1 MTTRPCK
8 SSFLAPAPTPT
19 LTGSEERRC
28 LFRAAP
34 SSLPPPL
41 PTQSW
46 EGDRKGAGLGR
57 GGAGLDA
64 FVCHGGGRRKGRGEP
79 GSARERARCERG
91 GRAGGGSFYLG
102 RARLLAAR
110 LPGPRVTWGGG
121 QVRTHW
127 PPRRTSRRA
136 RPQAAEP
143 SGGSVRPPTRS
154 LCPAPAC
161 ARRAPRSLRW
171 APRSRFPVRVTPPGA
186 RGGCGALGSP
196 WWQRVPGAR
205 ASPAAR
211 AEVPAER
218 GPLTAPWPLPGPCP
232 PARPLRPQLSMAQ
245 PPSLDHAQKLSKVDL
260 LRVSLLWRPL
270 REARVS
276 IPVGGG
282 GRRGAGSLEN
292 LLQRTWGPE
301 FGGEGRFSERPV
313 CPALA
318 SASQTHPS
326 PGTQECFRGARKPGR
341 SRNSAARRRPQRGS
355 RVAASV
361 PGAYFHLFGLQA
373 PGVGRAF
380 PPPGCAG
387 RRARAERSPPGGR
400 AGPGGGGHPGRGR
413 SEHAPAASAQAPH
426 PPWPCVSIHHPD
438 MLKLP

>member
-1 MTTRPCK
+1 MSLWSR
-8 SSFLAPAPTPT
+8 T
-19 LTGSEERRC
+19 LSP
-28 LFRAAP
+28 P
-34 SSLPPPL
+34 SPL

-57 GGAGLDA
+57 GGEGLDA

-91 GRAGGGSFYLG
+91 GRAGGGSSYLG

-127 PPRRTSRRA
+127 PPRRTARRA
-136 RPQAAEP
+136 RPQAAKP
-143 SGGSVRPPTRS
+143 SGGSARP
-154 LCPAPAC
+154 LLLAPAC
-161 ARRAPRSLRW
+161 ARRVPRSLRW
-171 APRSRFPVRVTPPGA
+171 APRSRFPARVTPPGA
-186 RGGCGALGSP
+186 RGGCDALGSP
-196 WWQRVPGAR
+196 WWQRVPGAH
-205 ASPAAR
+205 ASPASR
-211 AEVPAER
+211 AEAPAER
-218 GPLTAPWPLPGPCP
+218 GPTAAPWLLPGPCP

-276 IPVGGG
+276 ISLGGGLQTGSRQPPEPPPADLGIGVGGG
-282 GRRGAGSLEN
+282 GRFLKWPGWLVSPALNPASLRLNRAPPEPEILRRGAE
-292 LLQRTWGPE
+292 PI
-301 FGGEGRFSERPV
+301 
-313 CPALA
+313 
-318 SASQTHPS
+318 
-326 PGTQECFRGARKPGR
+326 R
-341 SRNSAARRRPQRGS
+341 SRDSAVRGRPQRGS

-387 RRARAERSPPGGR
+387 RRARAER
-400 AGPGGGGHPGRGR
+400 
-413 SEHAPAASAQAPH
+413 
-426 PPWPCVSIHHPD
+426 
-438 MLKLP
+438 